1 MYIYMYKE
9 KERIEKEH
17 LREREERQVQFSK
30 NFWNSLD
37 LQTQISPKKTLRKIF
52 TMIQTR
58 INKE

>member
-1 MYIYMYKE
+1 MYKE